1 MSTNKKNLITSLALN
16 FVSIILLIEHLCGLE
31 AAIYVLVGWM
41 ILSLIVHIN
50 ILRDYVVVHTF
61 VREDHTR

>member
-16 FVSIILLIEHLCGLE
+16 LVALILLIEHWCGLE

-41 ILSLIVHIN
+41 ILSLIIHIN
-50 ILRDYVVVHTF
+50 ILRDYLPLK
-61 VREDHTR
+61 RK